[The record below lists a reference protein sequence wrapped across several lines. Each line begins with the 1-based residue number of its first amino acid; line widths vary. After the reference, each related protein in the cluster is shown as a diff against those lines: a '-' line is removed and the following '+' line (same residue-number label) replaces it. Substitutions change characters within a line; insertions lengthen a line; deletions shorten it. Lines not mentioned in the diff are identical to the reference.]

1 MRTAIVTTTINV
13 PELLKDYKKL
23 KCDIIVIGDKKTPS
37 ETADFCEENSIAY
50 FSVKDQAGYLKRFP
64 ELKRYLPYNSIQ
76 RRNIGI
82 LMAYE
87 VGYEKIV
94 TIDDDNYMLNKKYL
108 KEHKLGKRKIA
119 SISSDTGWF
128 NVCKGLID
136 YKRRTFYH
144 RGFPLEKRTDE
155 MYILHQPERKNIVV
169 NAGLWLGDP
178 DIDAMT
184 RLYYLA
190 DPIDAKK
197 YPNPDI
203 ALEKGTWSPF
213 NSQNTALHRSIIP
226 AYFLHP
232 FIGRY
237 DDIWASYVVK
247 KIADHLGD
255 HIAFGKPLVRQDRNV
270 HNYWKDLEKEKN
282 IQINMAFITE
292 LKKIELEGTTYF
304 DCYKEI
310 ASKMTGFDDYVKGM
324 KIWIKTIQRL
334 QS

>member
-13 PELLKDYKKL
+13 PTLLKDYKKL
-23 KCDIIVIGDKKTPS
+23 KCDIIVIGDKRTPP
-37 ETADFCEENSIAY
+37 ETATFCEQNDISY
-50 FSVKDQAGYLKRFP
+50 FDVKSQLHYLKRFP
-64 ELKRYLPYNSIQ
+64 ELKKYLPYNSIQ

-87 VGYEKIV
+87 AGYEKIV
-94 TIDDDNYMLNKKYL
+94 TIDDDNYMLNRKYL
-108 KEHKLGKRKIA
+108 KEHKLGKRKICTV
-119 SISSDTGWF
+119 SSDTGWF

-136 YKRRTFYH
+136 KKRRTFYH

-155 MYILHQPERKNIVV
+155 MYILSQPEKKNVVV

-190 DPIDAKK
+190 DPIDARQ

-203 ALEKGTWSPF
+203 ALEIGTWSPF
-213 NSQNTALHRSIIP
+213 NSQNTALHRDIIP

-232 FIGRY
+232 YIGRY

-255 HIAFGKPLVRQDRNV
+255 YIAFGRPLVDQKRNV
-270 HNYWKDLEKEKN
+270 HNYWKDLDKERDMERN
-282 IQINMAFITE
+282 TDFINQLQDIS
-292 LKKIELEGTTYF
+292 LEGADYF
-304 DCYKEI
+304 TCYKEI
-310 ASKMTGFDDYVKGM
+310 AEKLQGFDEYVKGM
-324 KIWIKTIQRL
+324 KIWIKTIQRC
-334 QS
+334 Q